1 MAIVKQKEE
10 LIGGTPVSAI
20 EQLRNESSTANKNN
34 TNNTQVTENKTEAQT
49 EPKTTSTKT
58 TSTKSTNSAS
68 SQATT
73 SAGFVPSNV
82 VLEANAILEQHNA
95 NRPGNY
101 TSLWQDEAD
110 AYLNQ
115 YQNRDQFSY
124 DLNSDAL
131 YQMYRDMY
139 VQQGQTAMMDTMG
152 QVAALSG
159 GYGNSYAQAAG
170 QQSYDQYL
178 SQLNAIVPE
187 LAQMARDQYDKE
199 GQEMLAMYDLYMN
212 KENQEYGRYQDE
224 LSNWYAEAA
233 RLQSNY
239 DNLYNREY
247 GQYRD
252 SVADEQWQKQYNLQK
267 KASRS
272 SSSGNNK
279 PTYKDIS
286 VGSDAYNTLLTEI
299 KKADSLPALQDLVNR
314 YLALGYNPDQINAMT
329 SARAAAL
336 ASSYTTSSTVS
347 GSGYS
352 AGGGYKIY
360 DPDRIK

>member
-252 SVADEQWQKQYNLQK
+252 SVADEQWQKQYKLQK
-267 KASRS
+267 KASR
-272 SSSGNNK
+272 
-279 PTYKDIS
+279 
-286 VGSDAYNTLLTEI
+286 
-299 KKADSLPALQDLVNR
+299 
-314 YLALGYNPDQINAMT
+314 
-329 SARAAAL
+329 
-336 ASSYTTSSTVS
+336 
-347 GSGYS
+347 GSGGGGDNYKS
-352 AGGGYKIY
+352 MSLEDQKIMENNFKRATTPADIDYYANLYRSMGYDPNVVAEMARKYAQGIITGQQFSGGGGGYTIY

>member
-1 MAIVKQKEE
+1 MAKVKQKEE

-58 TSTKSTNSAS
+58 TSTKSTNSAP
-68 SQATT
+68 SQTTT

-170 QQSYDQYL
+170 QQAYDQYL

-212 KENQEYGRYQDE
+212 KENQEYGRYQDD
-224 LSNWYAEAA
+224 LSNWYTEAA

-252 SVADEQWQKQYNLQK
+252 SVADEQWEKQFNQQK

-272 SSSGNNK
+272 SSSRNTV
-279 PTYKDIS
+279 TYAKFDADEQARWAKKFEEAVSSGDIAK
-286 VGSDAYNTLLTEI
+286 VEAVADDMAMAEI
-299 KKADSLPALQDLVNR
+299 NPQYVAEWFDR
-314 YLALGYNPDQINAMT
+314 Y
-329 SARAAAL
+329 
-336 ASSYTTSSTVS
+336 ASRIKT
-347 GSGYS
+347 GPNQAPRQNGG
-352 AGGGYKIY
+352 GGGYKIN
-360 DPDRIK
+360 DIDRVRV